1 MAEAIVLA
9 GGFSSRMRENKMHL
23 IIKDKPLLLNTI
35 DSIKPFV
42 SKIIVVTGH
51 YDQDIRS
58 FLNEDATIKIIFNEH
73 YPDGMFSSVLK
84 GVREVKE
91 DFFIL
96 PGDIPFIKKET
107 FIALLNGSKKVRY
120 PTYKGKDGH
129 PLFISKDLKES
140 LLKED
145 KKSNLKI
152 FRDKQDKEPI
162 IVDDENILRDIDT
175 LNEYLKI
182 KEERK

>member
-1 MAEAIVLA
+1 MI
-9 GGFSSRMRENKMHL
+9 G
-23 IIKDKPLLLNTI
+23 I
-35 DSIKPFV
+35 DYYIS
-42 SKIIVVTGH
+42 
-51 YDQDIRS
+51 QDIRS

-84 GVREVKE
+84 GVKEVNE

-107 FIALLNGSKKVRY
+107 FIALLNGLKKVRY

-152 FRDKQDKEPI
+152 FRDKQDKESI
-162 IVDDENILRDIDT
+162 EVDDENILRDIDT